1 MCWKKFHLVLILIKP
16 YCVFPSSCNF
26 QLQQHQPCA
35 PIRGQNTIWLVGQM
49 LQELGKKHNTNT
61 FLCMLPVLGN
71 GDQPLGYCLYLLH
84 YPIFPN
90 HALWFYEPV
99 WLCAGSN
106 PDGTVLIRM
115 KEPSSEIGHTH
126 PTFTY
131 SPVHMCWCLHTRF
144 GGVSTVHSYT
154 YVHHYTCESL
164 TTVTSGIDAFCPTTT
179 NYVDVG
185 TPCGAE

>member
-1 MCWKKFHLVLILIKP
+1 MRANQRAEYNLIGWHG
-16 YCVFPSSCNF
+16 SRSCS
-26 QLQQHQPCA
+26 
-35 PIRGQNTIWLVGQM
+35 QM
-49 LQELGKKHNTNT
+49 LQELGKKHNTDT
-61 FLCMLPVLGN
+61 FLRMLPVLGN
-71 GDQPLGYCLYLLH
+71 GAQPLDYCLYLLH

-90 HALWFYEPV
+90 YALWFYEPV

-106 PDGTVLIRM
+106 PDGTILIRM

-131 SPVHMCWCLHTRF
+131 APVHVCWCLRTRF
-144 GGVSTVHSYT
+144 GGVSTVRSYT

-164 TTVTSGIDAFCPTTT
+164 TTVTSGIDASCPTTT